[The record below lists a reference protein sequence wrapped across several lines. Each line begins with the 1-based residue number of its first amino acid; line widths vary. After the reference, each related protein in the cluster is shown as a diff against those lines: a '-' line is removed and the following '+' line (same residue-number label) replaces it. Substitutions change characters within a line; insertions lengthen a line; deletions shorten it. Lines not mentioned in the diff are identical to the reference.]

1 MHVKLTAGEDQLPH
15 DRANVTN
22 GSDNSNAKMLLAVFS
37 SFFAPLEKV
46 WSEIMMR
53 RLKK

>member
-1 MHVKLTAGEDQLPH
+1 MCKLTAGEDQLPH

-46 WSEIMMR
+46 WSKI
-53 RLKK
+53 